1 MGVLNWPL
9 QLTSMDD
16 QRSLDFDAMVDTGA
30 SYTIVPARLLR
41 ELGVEPIDKIALA
54 LADGQ
59 PVEMDLGQAT
69 ATIDSRSIPT
79 LVVFGRDNARHL
91 LRAYTLQCPAP
102 SRRPGALEAGA
113 GHHRM
118 GVSGRSC

>member
-1 MGVLNWPL
+1 
-9 QLTSMDD
+9 MDD

-30 SYTIVPARLLR
+30 SYTIVPVRLLR

-69 ATIDSRSIPT
+69 ATIDVRSIPT
-79 LVVFGRDNARHL
+79 RGFGRENPRPPPRGLHL
-91 LRAYTLQCPAP
+91 RRPAP
-102 SRRPGALEAGA
+102 SRRPGALETGA

>member
-9 QLTSMDD
+9 HLTSMDG
-16 QRSLDFDAMVDTGA
+16 QRSLDLDAMVDTST

-69 ATIDSRSIPT
+69 ATIDSR
-79 LVVFGRDNARHL
+79 
-91 LRAYTLQCPAP
+91 LRGASDCDCIRVRVQAP
-102 SRRPGALEAGA
+102 
-113 GHHRM
+113 
-118 GVSGRSC
+118 V

>member
-30 SYTIVPARLLR
+30 SYTIVPVRPLR

-54 LADGQ
+54 LADAQ

-69 ATIDSRSIPT
+69 DHHRRQKHTNP
-79 LVVFGRDNARHL
+79 GR
-91 LRAYTLQCPAP
+91 LRKGQSPPPPRGLHFRRPAP
-102 SRRPGALEAGA
+102 SRRPGTLETGA

-118 GVSGRSC
+118 GVSGSSC

>member
-1 MGVLNWPL
+1 MGVFNWPL

-16 QRSLDFDAMVDTGA
+16 QRSLDLDAMVDTSA

-41 ELGVEPIDKIALA
+41 ELGVEPIDKIALV

-69 ATIDSRSIPT
+69 ATNRRQKHTNP
-79 LVVFGRDNARHL
+79 GRLRKGESPPPPRGLHL
-91 LRAYTLQCPAP
+91 RRPAP
-102 SRRPGALEAGA
+102 SRRLGTLETGA

>member
-1 MGVLNWPL
+1 
-9 QLTSMDD
+9 MDD

-41 ELGVEPIDKIALA
+41 ELGVEPIDKIALV

-59 PVEMDLGQAT
+59 PVEMDLGQST
-69 ATIDSRSIPT
+69 ATIDGLPT
-79 LVVFGRDNARHL
+79 RGLHL
-91 LRAYTLQCPAP
+91 RRPAP
-102 SRRPGALEAGA
+102 SGRPGALETGA

>member
-30 SYTIVPARLLR
+30 SYTIVPVRPLR

-69 ATIDSRSIPT
+69 ATID
-79 LVVFGRDNARHL
+79 GR
-91 LRAYTLQCPAP
+91 LRGASDCDCIRVRVQAP
-102 SRRPGALEAGA
+102 
-113 GHHRM
+113 
-118 GVSGRSC
+118 V